1 MASNRSI
8 AAALVALVS
17 GVALGILI
25 APASGKE
32 TRKKLRKNAVGMKDT
47 LGYGVL
53 RAGDFLSK
61 AKRKKESTP
70 SDTTA

>member
-1 MASNRSI
+1 MSNKSSVVT
-8 AAALVALVS
+8 ALLAFAS
-17 GVALGILI
+17 GVALGVLM

-32 TRKKLRKNAVGMKDT
+32 TRKKIRKNAVGVKDT

-61 AKRKKESTP
+61 AKGKKESTP
-70 SDTTA
+70 SDTKA

>member
-1 MASNRSI
+1 MSNKSSVVTALLAFASGI
-8 AAALVALVS
+8 
-17 GVALGILI
+17 ALGVLM